1 MLEIQELNR
10 EVGVMVPVLLKML
23 PFAFGTIT
31 PTMIGL
37 IVLFLTGAQGLV
49 KSFSFILGK
58 YIMYV
63 MFGLLFLNVTD
74 FISSIDSVGTHAIV
88 EIFFLIFGLLLL
100 ILAVRSFFGEDDTDT
115 PPPKFMTILDQTGP
129 VKLFGFGIAIS
140 IMQPRF
146 IILIL
151 AGASIIAEATLPA
164 SENFISILV
173 LALLMVWVMF
183 IPIIVFLAMG
193 KRRTTAMKSMRDF
206 LVFNQHKINAGVM
219 FFFGILMIILGLS
232 HIF

>member
-63 MFGLLFLNVTD
+63 LFGLLFLNVTD

-100 ILAVRSFFGEDDTDT
+100 ILAVRSFFGEDVTDT